1 LVSCPAGLS
10 FTATAHAEADSQ
22 DGTICVYDK
31 NGNLITDD
39 SDGCPGSV
47 TCQQAA
53 SCRYTGGGVLLPDEV
68 TDTSDCP
75 VPNTTVSG
83 PNCNGKTAVK
93 ITHGGQLGAPYAN
106 AGYCPSGTILANGDP
121 CIRGQL
127 EHVRHYQGKNNPS
140 TVVAVDNFHSNT
152 PKGIFDMVQC
162 ACLPCC
168 EAPGGEV
175 AAANLKNLCNP
186 SDKKICGPQPSGA
199 PANALITTGIGWIS
213 TCLTSNGKG
222 VPPAQPVLFR
232 LYVVDR
238 SEPGGGFPGGQ
249 KAPPD
254 VYCFQAWTLNG
265 QIDSAANLA
274 LRKLLA
280 DESCA
285 FIASGTGA
293 GGNNLP
299 PTSALGAPTIND
311 CGGQHTGN
319 LQIHPSTSATCP

>member
-1 LVSCPAGLS
+1 
-10 FTATAHAEADSQ
+10 
-22 DGTICVYDK
+22 
-31 NGNLITDD
+31 
-39 SDGCPGSV
+39 
-47 TCQQAA
+47 
-53 SCRYTGGGVLLPDEV
+53 LLPDEV

-75 VPNTTVSG
+75 VPNTEVLG
-83 PNCNGKTAVK
+83 PNCNGKSAVK
-93 ITHGGQLGAPYAN
+93 ITHGGQLGAPFAN
-106 AGYCPSGTILANGDP
+106 ATYCPSGTILPNGDP

-127 EHVRHYQGKNNPS
+127 EHVRHYQGKNNPQ

-168 EAPGGEV
+168 EAGGV
-175 AAANLKNLCNP
+175 GLAAADLKDLCNP
-186 SDKKICGPQPSGA
+186 DDKKICGPKPSAA
-199 PANALITTGIGWIS
+199 PANALITTGIGYIS

-222 VPPAQPVLFR
+222 TPPAQPVLFR

-254 VYCFQAWTLNG
+254 IYCFQAWALNG
-265 QIDSAANLA
+265 QIDSATNLQ
-274 LRKLLA
+274 LRKALA

-285 FIASGTGA
+285 FITSGTGA

-299 PTSALGAPTIND
+299 PTTALGAPLISD